1 MRKDSVYKDVKWIDL
16 ENPTSTEARKL
27 IEEFSITPEVANELL
42 SPTVRP
48 RVDINDKFLYLILH
62 FPISYS
68 PNASDTETKKTQEID
83 FVIGKNFIITTHY
96 DGIDALHDFS
106 KVFEVQSILDK
117 SDLGNHGGFVFF
129 YMIQHFYKQMLNRI
143 EKIRDLTNDIE
154 QKIFHGEERQMV
166 IEISKLNRVI
176 LTFKESLATHK
187 EVLESF
193 QIIGQKFFG
202 EDFKYHLHTIVSE
215 YYKVSSHLENVKE
228 YLGELRQTNDS
239 LLTTKQNE
247 ITKNLTV
254 MAFVVL
260 PLSLVATV
268 FGMNAE
274 NLPIVGQENDFIK
287 IIFIMITLTLAMFIF
302 FRSKKWL

>member
-1 MRKDSVYKDVKWIDL
+1 MRKDSVYKDVTWIDL

-48 RVDINDKFLYLILH
+48 RVDINNKFLYLILH

-68 PNASDTETKKTQEID
+68 PNASDAETKKTQEID

-96 DGIDALHDFS
+96 DSIDALHDFS

-154 QKIFHGEERQMV
+154 QKIFHGQERQMV

-215 YYKVSSHLENVKE
+215 YYKVS
-228 YLGELRQTNDS
+228 TN
-239 LLTTKQNE
+239 L
-247 ITKNLTV
+247 
-254 MAFVVL
+254 
-260 PLSLVATV
+260 
-268 FGMNAE
+268 
-274 NLPIVGQENDFIK
+274 
-287 IIFIMITLTLAMFIF
+287 
-302 FRSKKWL
+302 